1 MLRKTL
7 LTLLFACALAAPTL
21 AQTTRRAT
29 TTTTATTP
37 ATAPAA
43 VTTQETTTTTT
54 TTTTPARSRARR
66 TTPAASA
73 QATSANSAGAAQVRA
88 AFDKLLDGIR
98 QASVEQVMG
107 VYWNSPRL
115 AVFNNNGT
123 VTRGATDY
131 RSTREQIYAKVTGDV
146 NLTVRDVRVEML
158 GRDGAIVHCLWTQE
172 QTANGA
178 SESATGR
185 MTVAFQRVGTEW
197 KAVHTHTSPDAPD
210 QSRVLPSER
219 TTPAVAPTEVV
230 PGARPTTTTPTTT
243 TTRPATTTPTRP

>member
-1 MLRKTL
+1 MLRKTI
-7 LTLLFACALAAPTL
+7 LTLIFTCALAAP
-21 AQTTRRAT
+21 AFGQTTRRTTTTTTTAIPAAPTAVTTQQTTT
-29 TTTTATTP
+29 TTTTATP
-37 ATAPAA
+37 APGRARRAAPAQTAPANA
-43 VTTQETTTTTT
+43 
-54 TTTTPARSRARR
+54 
-66 TTPAASA
+66 
-73 QATSANSAGAAQVRA
+73 AGAAQVRA

-158 GRDGAIVHCLWTQE
+158 GRDGAVVHCLWTQE
-172 QTANGA
+172 QTANGT

-230 PGARPTTTTPTTT
+230 PGARPTTTTPP

>member
-1 MLRKTL
+1 MLRKTT
-7 LTLLFACALAAPTL
+7 LTLIFACALAAPTL
-21 AQTTRRAT
+21 AQTTRRT
-29 TTTTATTP
+29 TTTTTTP
-37 ATAPAA
+37 AAPTATG
-43 VTTQETTTTTT
+43 VTQETTTTTT
-54 TTTTPARSRARR
+54 TATTPARSRARR
-66 TTPAASA
+66 TTPAVSA
-73 QATSANSAGAAQVRA
+73 QAATVNPAGAAQVRA

-98 QASVEQVMG
+98 QSSVEQVMG

-146 NLTVRDVRVEML
+146 NLTVRDVRIEML

-172 QTANGA
+172 QTANGT

-210 QSRVLPSER
+210 PSRVLPSER
-219 TTPAVAPTEVV
+219 ITPAIAPTEVV
-230 PGARPTTTTPTTT
+230 PGARPTTTMP

>member
-21 AQTTRRAT
+21 AQTTRRT
-29 TTTTATTP
+29 TTTTPTTTP
-37 ATAPAA
+37 TATA
-43 VTTQETTTTTT
+43 TTQETTTTTT
-54 TTTTPARSRARR
+54 TTVTPARSRARR
-66 TTPAASA
+66 TTPAVSA
-73 QATSANSAGAAQVRA
+73 QAATVNPAGAAQVRA

-98 QASVEQVMG
+98 QSSVEQVMG

-210 QSRVLPSER
+210 PSRLLPSER

-243 TTRPATTTPTRP
+243 RPATTSPTRP